1 MGWTGDAQIFAGT
14 ASLNMECYEFFRK
27 YLNDIAE
34 EQKCTGGLVPQIVP
48 SVGRNERTS
57 AAWGDAAVLIPWTLY
72 ECYGDA
78 GILEEQYES
87 MKAWISYIDR
97 QNEENGTEPHLW
109 KNGFHY
115 GDWLALDGGYYHMPT
130 GGTDVFYVSSAYF
143 YYSVDVLARTAKVLD
158 RAEDHIKYRLT
169 VSGKRSKKNIL
180 PETEGSLSTLR
191 RHVS

>member
-1 MGWTGDAQIFAGT
+1 M
-14 ASLNMECYEFFRK
+14 
-27 YLNDIAE
+27 
-34 EQKCTGGLVPQIVP
+34 
-48 SVGRNERTS
+48 
-57 AAWGDAAVLIPWTLY
+57 LIPWTLY

-158 RAEDHIKYRLT
+158 RAEDHIKYRQKADSIREEIQKEYFTGNGRLSIDT
-169 VSGKRSKKNIL
+169 QTACIIAIAFGLVKYGRQRDMVKEQLLERLRKMA
-180 PETEGSLSTLR
+180 ETFSIYSC
-191 RHVS
+191 